1 MKYYSFIMLKPD
13 AIRRGLVSNIINT
26 FIEAGYAIELFDYQI
41 ASSEIIHK
49 HYRDK
54 IEIEGDSFKIKSTN
68 TFNGQPVIPII
79 ISHYDKEIIK
89 NVRKFIGATDPS
101 KADKN
106 TIRGRWAM
114 DSMEVSEKENR
125 CCENL
130 IHASDSIDSF
140 IREINIWFN
149 IEVLKRFQNDM

>member
-13 AIRRGLVSNIINT
+13 AIRRGLVANIVNS
-26 FIEAGYAIELFDYQI
+26 FIETGYTIEVFDYQI
-41 ASSEIIHK
+41 ANSEKIHK
-49 HYRDK
+49 HYSEK
-54 IEIEGDSFKIKSTN
+54 IEIEGESFKVKSTN
-68 TFNGQPVIPII
+68 TFEGKPVIPII
-79 ISHYDKEIIK
+79 ISSNDKETIK

-101 KADKN
+101 KADPD

-114 DSMEVSEKENR
+114 DSMDISEKENR

-140 IREINIWFN
+140 IKEINIWFN
-149 IEVLKRFQNDM
+149 TGLLSRFTKQ